1 MSTKRERS
9 VTPDNTAATS
19 SPSPG
24 SVRPRAAPAEITAQR
39 IPPLDLSDPRKWLNE
54 LDQWCDRNN
63 IHDDW
68 VKYSLIAT
76 TQTPGEYAVLRS
88 SVRDFSQ
95 LDPYTVARR
104 HIMRQRISPLPE
116 TIDNGTPLRNDTDTN
131 GNVPASGDTGATETE
146 GASAENAPHEMKQR
160 PTSTPRHIENNEEN
174 STLPPPPGRTVYQV
188 ENALSRQID
197 ALQMANA
204 EIRIEIAALRR
215 TADPDDTADT
225 RRRRTTPITNAANGP
240 VDTSLCWYHQTYGT
254 QARLCRSPCR
264 LRRPAPAAP

>member
-19 SPSPG
+19 SPSPS
-24 SVRPRAAPAEITAQR
+24 SVRQRAASAEITAQR

-63 IHDDW
+63 IRNDW

-88 SVRDFSQ
+88 SVRDFAQ
-95 LDPYTVARR
+95 LDPYTVACR
-104 HIMRQRISPLPE
+104 HIIRQRISHSPAA
-116 TIDNGTPLRNDTDTN
+116 IDNDTPFRNDTDASE
-131 GNVPASGDTGATETE
+131 NVL
-146 GASAENAPHEMKQR
+146 ASANTDAVETVNTNAEIAPHEIEQR
-160 PTSTPRHIENNEEN
+160 PTSTPRHIEHNEEN
-174 STLPPPPGRTVYQV
+174 STLPPPHGRTVSQV

-197 ALQMANA
+197 ALRMANA

-215 TADPDDTADT
+215 TADSAEPADI
-225 RRRRTTPITNAANGP
+225 RRRRTTPNTNTANGP

-264 LRRPAPAAP
+264 LSRPAPTAP

>member
-19 SPSPG
+19 SPSPS

-76 TQTPGEYAVLRS
+76 T
-88 SVRDFSQ
+88 
-95 LDPYTVARR
+95 
-104 HIMRQRISPLPE
+104 
-116 TIDNGTPLRNDTDTN
+116 
-131 GNVPASGDTGATETE
+131 
-146 GASAENAPHEMKQR
+146 
-160 PTSTPRHIENNEEN
+160 TSTPRHIENNEEN

-215 TADPDDTADT
+215 TADSVDTADT